1 MATYSEDDLRAGRGA
16 RTQAMFR
23 AVNEQ
28 VKGIN
33 EAFSDVVA
41 LGDWTCECF
50 DQSCSQNVAL
60 TVDEYESLR
69 ADPTRFA
76 VAPADTHVDHAI
88 ERVVNKNGRYWT
100 VEKMGV
106 AADLATRV
114 DPRAAG

>member
-1 MATYSEDDLRAGRGA
+1 MATHSENDLRAGRGA

-50 DQSCSQNVAL
+50 DQSCSKIVAL
-60 TVDEYESLR
+60 TIEEYESLR
-69 ADPTRFA
+69 ADPKRFG
-76 VAPADTHVDHAI
+76 VAPGDTHVDEAI
-88 ERVVNKNGRYWT
+88 ERVVKKNDRYWI
-100 VEKMGV
+100 VEKMGL

-114 DPRAAG
+114 DPRAAS